1 MTITKEGMMAIHRG
15 HVFQYR
21 CVNRCVI
28 FTNGHKS
35 NVNIMAMTKGIT
47 TGKAMAIP
55 RPANTNRMQ
64 RSQYCMDCF
73 PMLSPTVQMDYIAFP
88 HQLWSVLH
96 VLDTPLYHL
105 VMYKAFL

>member
-1 MTITKEGMMAIHRG
+1 MASHRG
-15 HVFQYR
+15 HSFQYR
-21 CVNRCVI
+21 CVNRCVV

-35 NVNIMAMTKGIT
+35 NVNIMAMTKGTT
-47 TGKAMAIP
+47 TGKAMASP
-55 RPANTNRMQ
+55 ELANTNMMQ

-73 PMLSPTVQMDYIAFP
+73 PMLSPIAQMDYIAFL
-88 HQLWSVLH
+88 HQSWFVPH